1 MLISRLICVALLIA
15 LALKAGQFAISDY
28 YFEQAKQ
35 RRQAL
40 NIDVEKT
47 SRVLL
52 PILREVEKALY
63 WRPNSAEALDL
74 KADVLYQSW
83 WLSPDG
89 QYFNSSKLLQAADAT
104 HRKALN
110 IRKDWSF
117 VIARLALIH
126 AQKPAIDAEFETW
139 FAKAY
144 QLGRYETE
152 IARSMMQ
159 IGLQAW
165 PRLNPQQRQQTIEF
179 TRISIEQ
186 KANSSKFIRALLSDY
201 EQLDFICNELPRSK
215 RMKKVC
221 QSSNVDE
228 AA

>member
-1 MLISRLICVALLIA
+1 MLISRLICVTLLIA

-28 YFEQAKQ
+28 YFEQANQ

-52 PILREVEKALY
+52 PILRDVEKALY

-74 KADVLYQSW
+74 KADLLYQSW

-89 QYFNSSKLLQAADAT
+89 QYFNSSTLLQAADAT
-104 HRKALN
+104 HKKALKR
-110 IRKDWSF
+110 RKDWSF

-126 AQKPAIDAEFETW
+126 AQKPTIDAEFDGW
-139 FAKAY
+139 FTKAY
-144 QLGRYETE
+144 ELGRYETE
-152 IARSMMQ
+152 IARSLMQ

-165 PRLNPQQRQQTIEF
+165 PRLSPQQRQQTIEF

-186 KANSSKFIRALLSDY
+186 KSNKPRDIRSILA
-201 EQLDFICNELPRSK
+201 
-215 RMKKVC
+215 
-221 QSSNVDE
+221 SSNALGLICVELTDG
-228 AA
+228 ANVTISARVRAVCND

>member
-1 MLISRLICVALLIA
+1 MLISRLICVTLLIA
-15 LALKAGQFAISDY
+15 LAFKAGQFAISDY
-28 YFEQAKQ
+28 YFEQANQ

-40 NIDVEKT
+40 NIDIEKT
-47 SRVLL
+47 SRVLV
-52 PILREVEKALY
+52 PILSDVENALY

-74 KADVLYQSW
+74 KADLLYQSW

-104 HRKALN
+104 HKKALI

-126 AQKPAIDAEFETW
+126 AQKPEIDAEFEIW

-144 QLGRYETE
+144 ELGRYETE

-165 PRLNPQQRQQTIEF
+165 SKLNQKQRQQTIEF

-186 KANSSKFIRALLSDY
+186 KINSSKFIQKLLADY
-201 EQLDFICNELPRSK
+201 GQLEFMCNELPSSR
-215 RMKKVC
+215 RMQNVC
-221 QSSNVDE
+221 QSANASE
-228 AA
+228 QT